1 MTVVS
6 ALFAVLSWNVA
17 VQRRVFYFL
26 STLTT
31 IISALAYF
39 AMASGQTSY
48 YNCAS
53 VRDHHKHIPDTHH
66 DVCRQ
71 VFWARY
77 VDWALSTPIL
87 VLELCLLAGND
98 GAHTIMAIIANV
110 IFVLAGAFSA
120 VGHANTAQ
128 KWGWYAISLVAFV
141 FTVWHVAVP
150 GSRTSRARGTGIARL
165 FGSVSIA
172 ALILWVVY
180 IA

>member
-6 ALFAVLSWNVA
+6 ALFALLSWNVA
-17 VQRRVFYFL
+17 VQRRIFYVL

-39 AMASGQTSY
+39 AMACGQTSY
-48 YNCAS
+48 FNCAS
-53 VRDHHKHIPDTHH
+53 VRDHHKHVPDTHH

-77 VDWALSTPIL
+77 VDWALSTPLL
-87 VLELCLLAGND
+87 VVELSLLAGID
-98 GAHTIMAIIANV
+98 GAHTIMAVIANV
-110 IFVLAGAFSA
+110 VLAGAFSA

-128 KWGWYAISLVAFV
+128 KWGWYAISVIAFV

-150 GSRTSRARGTGIARL
+150 GQRTARARGTKVSRL
-165 FGSVSIA
+165 FGSLSIA
-172 ALILWVVY
+172 TLILWIVY
-180 IA
+180 IV